1 MADGTKRGWDQI
13 FSDAGSRLE
22 QDLRRVVQ
30 YINDEVV
37 PEVRRNGP
45 DALRRAAAELEKL
58 ADRMDAGSRNQPP
71 QGAAKP

>member
-1 MADGTKRGWDQI
+1 MANGARRGWDQI
-13 FSDAGSRLE
+13 FSDAGTRVE
-22 QDLRRVVQ
+22 EDLRRMVQ
-30 YINDEVV
+30 YINDEIV

-58 ADRMDAGSRNQPP
+58 ADRMDAAPHNQPP